1 MWGITCLFGGGG
13 GDRGGISR
21 KLAANEMDH
30 LNTTEPYGESGE
42 FFSVTHSRNP
52 PSPSTSGDR

>member
-1 MWGITCLFGGGG
+1 MWGITCLFGG

-21 KLAANEMDH
+21 KLDANEMDH
-30 LNTTEPYGESGE
+30 LNTTEPYEESGE
-42 FFSVTHSRNP
+42 FFSVTHSRNS

>member
-1 MWGITCLFGGGG
+1 MFIRGG

-30 LNTTEPYGESGE
+30 LNTTEPYEESGE
-42 FFSVTHSRNP
+42 FFFSDTQP
-52 PSPSTSGDR
+52 KSPLPLHFRR

>member
-1 MWGITCLFGGGG
+1 MFIRGGG

-30 LNTTEPYGESGE
+30 LNTTEPYEESGE

-52 PSPSTSGDR
+52 PSPSTSGDRQ